1 MRRVNVNSF
10 FWTVAAFLFAYMN
23 DAKGIPEGSQRSVA
37 MKKISLSLSRFYCF
51 RSIEE
56 LRPPDM
62 I

>member
-37 MKKISLSLSRFYCF
+37 MKKISLSLSLSLPFLLF
-51 RSIEE
+51 
-56 LRPPDM
+56 
-62 I
+62 

>member
-37 MKKISLSLSRFYCF
+37 MKKISLSLSLPVFIVLDQLK
-51 RSIEE
+51 S
-56 LRPPDM
+56 
-62 I
+62 

>member
-37 MKKISLSLSRFYCF
+37 MKKISLSLSLSPVFIVLDQLK
-51 RSIEE
+51 S
-56 LRPPDM
+56 
-62 I
+62 